1 MNILLFAAVMCGTL
15 WFTYRLGRASERLD
29 QMLPPRGA
37 EVVDLESRRQMRA
50 LQRAVERHPS
60 GRDA

>member
-1 MNILLFAAVMCGTL
+1 MNVLLFLAVMCGTL

-29 QMLPPRGA
+29 QMLPPRGND
-37 EVVDLESRRQMRA
+37 VVDLDAHRQMRA